1 MGGWS
6 DWTRVRPRDCR
17 WPLSKLRLLRVEL
30 PSAHP
35 PIRPSAP
42 PSKLQ
47 ALQVARARRDVFERL
62 RRLIVL
68 DNGMLDARLI
78 PLRKDALPVDLPL
91 PYVDHLMLR
100 GTRGVLHVHER
111 NAARPAGE
119 IRERVL
125 ARLVYPVEIDLELDE
140 LGIGVLEQHVVGDL
154 AFEFREFE
162 IVVVIG
168 ELDPRVVRHLSG
180 AVEDLGEVFPVV

>member
-1 MGGWS
+1 MVGWS
-6 DWTRVRPRDCR
+6 DCQLVREIG
-17 WPLSKLRLLRVEL
+17 SQALLRRGLGPHAV
-30 PSAHP
+30 SRSDDP
-35 PIRPSAP
+35 PIRPSGA

-47 ALQVARARRDVFERL
+47 ALQIARARRDVFERL

-68 DNGMLDARLI
+68 DKSMLDARLI

-125 ARLVYPVEIDLELDE
+125 ARLGDPVEIDLELHE
-140 LGIGVLEQHVVGDL
+140 TGIRVLEQ
-154 AFEFREFE
+154 
-162 IVVVIG
+162 
-168 ELDPRVVRHLSG
+168 
-180 AVEDLGEVFPVV
+180 